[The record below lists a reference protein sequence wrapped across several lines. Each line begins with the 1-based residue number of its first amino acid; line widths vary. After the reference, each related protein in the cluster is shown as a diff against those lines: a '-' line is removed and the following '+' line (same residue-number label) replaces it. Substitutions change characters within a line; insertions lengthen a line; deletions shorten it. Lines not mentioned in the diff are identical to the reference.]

1 MHSFDFSLLIML
13 SLCSAIFLAEE
24 LFIMHIIVMSQRVA
38 VALMLLSELGLW
50 DFALLSDSCLVL
62 ACSIMLLRLHFLSEE
77 DKGNCL
83 LQKIVGMLM
92 PKVILG
98 LCLSSVHM

>member
-1 MHSFDFSLLIML
+1 
-13 SLCSAIFLAEE
+13 
-24 LFIMHIIVMSQRVA
+24 
-38 VALMLLSELGLW
+38 MLLSELGLW